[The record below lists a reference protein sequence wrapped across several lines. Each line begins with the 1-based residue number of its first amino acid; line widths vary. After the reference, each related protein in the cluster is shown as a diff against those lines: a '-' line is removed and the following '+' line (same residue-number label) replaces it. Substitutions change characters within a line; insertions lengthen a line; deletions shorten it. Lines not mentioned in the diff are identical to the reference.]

1 MIFMKNKNGIEIEIT
16 EKDIEEYY
24 EHLRQKAQIERA
36 IAKQNMERHDNYLK

>member
-1 MIFMKNKNGIEIEIT
+1 M
-16 EKDIEEYY
+16 EEYY